1 MDESMSFATP
11 KKIKTDDEDSS
22 ALIKSAS
29 FPSILPQPSSSFS
42 FISLLTYLINLRFS
56 VKLSGSNFLISKEQ
70 LQ

>member
-29 FPSILPQPSSSFS
+29 FPSILPQPSSSFPL
-42 FISLLTYLINLRFS
+42 FHY
-56 VKLSGSNFLISKEQ
+56 
-70 LQ
+70 